1 MGSEMS
7 SGEISELRTLNRGF
21 RDPDSNT
28 LPMVI
33 DMPSSEMSGDVLDPV
48 RPNLFGITNTMNT
61 RRRWA
66 DIFDVVGQS
75 DFAEPESEPDPETSR
90 DTPITWP
97 FE

>member
-1 MGSEMS
+1 
-7 SGEISELRTLNRGF
+7 
-21 RDPDSNT
+21 
-28 LPMVI
+28 MVT
-33 DMPSSEMSGDVLDPV
+33 DMHSSETSSDVLDPI
-48 RPNLFGITNTMNT
+48 RPMLSGITNTMNT

-66 DIFDVVGQS
+66 DIFDVVDQS